1 MPHEHLSKHL
11 AKVLE
16 SDPFHVSPTS
26 CALLGFMVNESI
38 VNGRG
43 KLSANDIATGALG
56 QAQGFDT
63 RTNPLVRVQVQR
75 LRKALDHYYAHE
87 GINDPWR
94 ISLPKGS
101 YQPVFSKL
109 GGHADPSSLLESSG
123 KGFTPRLAVL
133 PLENLSGDASKDYI
147 CDGITQEIIHLLTH
161 CRELQLLASGTTFHY
176 RTTPDRILDV
186 GVELNVDYVLYG
198 SIRIDAKEIRV
209 TAFLY
214 DVHIAQNVWTEQ
226 YRREL
231 TPANVFEIQDDIAAV
246 IVGQVSNPHGMLSRL
261 SRSKEI
267 DSFSA
272 YAAVLR
278 YYAYQESMDPES
290 HLVAKIALE
299 QAVSLYPNYAEAWGC
314 LSAVYGGEH
323 MFGFNAEPDAEPP
336 LDRALAAAKK
346 ALQLV
351 PDCIIGLYSLANCYY
366 YRRELPDFRIA
377 AQRAIELAPNRSDM
391 LSGLALH
398 IAYDGQWERGLK
410 MLDKARNLNPLHP
423 GWFWF
428 PYSLNAYRQRNY
440 EEALR
445 YAKQINM
452 PGFYWDHVFLAMIY
466 GQLGSVKEAKI
477 HLNQSVELNAGLLS
491 DPENIIATIVLD
503 PALAHHCV
511 EGLAKAG
518 LKISAK

>member
-1 MPHEHLSKHL
+1 MPHEQLSKHL
-11 AKVLE
+11 TKVLE
-16 SDPFHVSPTS
+16 SEPFQASPAACT
-26 CALLGFMVNESI
+26 LLNFMVNESI
-38 VNGRG
+38 IRKRG
-43 KLSANDIATGALG
+43 KLSANDIAIGALG
-56 QAQGFDT
+56 QTQDFDT
-63 RTNPLVRVQVQR
+63 RNNPLVRVQVQR

-87 GINDPWR
+87 GLNDQWR

-123 KGFTPRLAVL
+123 RTFSPRLAVL
-133 PLENLSGDASKDYI
+133 PLENLSGDESKAYI

-176 RTTPDRILDV
+176 RTSPDRILEV
-186 GVELNVDYVLYG
+186 GLELNVDYVLYG
-198 SIRIDAKEIRV
+198 SIRMDAKEIRV
-209 TAFLY
+209 TAFLF

-226 YRREL
+226 YRRAL
-231 TPANVFEIQDDIAAV
+231 SPAQIFEIQDDIAAV
-246 IVGQVSNPHGMLSRL
+246 IVGQISNPHGMLSRL

-278 YYAYQESMDPES
+278 FYAYQESMNPES
-290 HLVAKIALE
+290 HLAAKEALE
-299 QAVSLYPNYAEAWGC
+299 QAVCMYPNYAEAWGS
-314 LSAVYGGEH
+314 LAAVYGGEH
-323 MFGFNAEPDAEPP
+323 MFGFNVEPDAEPP

-398 IAYDGQWERGLK
+398 IAYDGQWERGLL
-410 MLDKARNLNPLHP
+410 MLDKARALNPLHP

-428 PYSLNAYRQRNY
+428 PYSLNAYRQQRY
-440 EEALR
+440 DEALC

-452 PGFYWDHVFLAMIY
+452 PAFYWDHVFLAMIY
-466 GQLGSVKEAKI
+466 GQLGQLEEARF
-477 HLNQSVELNAGLLS
+477 HLTQALALNPALAT
-491 DPENIIATIVLD
+491 DAENIIVTIFLD
-503 PALAHHCV
+503 PALARHSV
-511 EGLAKAG
+511 EGLVKSG
-518 LKISAK
+518 LQISTN